1 MKYESTA
8 MQVTTFPKY
17 LLLPGLSETPAALP
31 DFDFVWN
38 TSPDNLKW
46 STYEELRAIYSKVCV
61 TENIAVF
68 LWWVLALLMNCNW
81 KTVASLFSNSSQH
94 SQGKREGAKEGNR
107 HKDKTQTN
115 WKFTNHLYSET
126 EVGGGTGVWVQ
137 ERLISICISNCWKWA
152 YKVD

>member
-1 MKYESTA
+1 MWFNSHAGTN
-8 MQVTTFPKY
+8 FPKASF
-17 LLLPGLSETPAALP
+17 PPCIVRETPAGLP
-31 DFDFVWN
+31 VFDFVWN
-38 TSPDNLKW
+38 TSPDNLKRR
-46 STYEELRAIYSKVCV
+46 THKELRAIYSKVCA

-68 LWWVLALLMNCNW
+68 LWWVHASLMNCNW

-94 SQGKREGAKEGNR
+94 SQGKREGSKEGNR

-126 EVGGGTGVWVQ
+126 EVGGFGYKK
-137 ERLISICISNCWKWA
+137 RLISICISNCWKRA